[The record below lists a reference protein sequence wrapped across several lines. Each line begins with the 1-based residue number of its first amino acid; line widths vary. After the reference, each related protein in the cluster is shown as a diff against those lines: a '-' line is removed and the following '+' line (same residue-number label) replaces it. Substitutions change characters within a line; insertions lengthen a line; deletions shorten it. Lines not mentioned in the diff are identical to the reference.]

1 MSLGM
6 RELGIRKVSAWDETG
21 YIRRN
26 AHDQV
31 TRIKKFFAT
40 YLKRKKNCQ
49 LRKNSRNVKCVCQKT
64 LNK

>member
-40 YLKRKKNCQ
+40 YLKRKKLPIEEKLEKCQ
-49 LRKNSRNVKCVCQKT
+49 MCLPKNFK
-64 LNK
+64 